1 MSLWIPVT
9 LAAASF
15 QTVRFMLQKSLSSVR
30 LTASGAT
37 FARFA
42 YSAPLA
48 VAALCAVLLLG
59 DRDLPQMNML
69 FGVFVV
75 VGGIAQILATIC
87 VVALFKQRNFAVGI
101 TFAKTEVIQTAL
113 VGFVVLGDTISGGA
127 LFAIGLGLWA
137 VLLLSKAPGGSGAW
151 WRHLTNRASQ
161 LGLGS
166 GLLFAFSAVSYRGAS
181 LQLADGDAWFRA
193 LVTLACVT
201 AFQLLSM
208 WGWLMWRDRGE
219 LPGRLGN
226 APHRHLCRPDQP
238 KRIVLLVPGL
248 HVAERSLC
256 QGGRTGRDC
265 TQPVGLD
272 PGLPRDDNPARNRR
286 DHDVGAVDTG
296 ACPDDLNRA
305 DRLSPARS
313 HEGR

>member
-219 LPGRLGN
+219 LRAVWETRRTGIFVGLTSLSGSFCWFLAFTLQN
-226 APHRHLCRPDQP
+226 AAYVKAVGQVE
-238 KRIVLLVPGL
+238 IVLSLLASTLVFHETITRREIAGITMLGL
-248 HVAERSLC
+248 SILVLVL
-256 QGGRTGRDC
+256 TI
-265 TQPVGLD
+265 
-272 PGLPRDDNPARNRR
+272 
-286 DHDVGAVDTG
+286 
-296 ACPDDLNRA
+296 
-305 DRLSPARS
+305 
-313 HEGR
+313 